1 MAKQG
6 VLAALSLTVG
16 LAMASTPALAHHGRA
31 GTYNGAKQAIAKGTV
46 TRFDYKNPHVRV
58 YFETKDEAGK
68 VTLWSGEMA
77 NISQFVRAGWTK
89 ERMVRELMPGTEL
102 TFTYLAA
109 TSQTSTGDSRDSIVM
124 RMVNAKGEVV
134 GLVRNGIAEALAP

>member
-1 MAKQG
+1 MARPG
-6 VLAALSLTVG
+6 VSAALSLTIGVV
-16 LAMASTPALAHHGRA
+16 MAATPLVAHHGRA
-31 GTYNGAKQAIAKGTV
+31 GTYNGAKQAIGKGTV

-58 YFETKDEAGK
+58 YFETKDETGK

-89 ERMVRELMPGTEL
+89 ERMVNELMPGAVL

-109 TSQTSTGDSRDSIVM
+109 TSQTATGDSRDSIVM
-124 RMVNAKGEVV
+124 RMVNTKGEVV